1 MTDAEKALNAL
12 DAWIISRST
21 GDAAIESDYAKKM
34 VPAVRKALQRVD
46 KVQGVVDALK
56 RIVGTPGNSDHRQIA
71 QQALAAFGADDLG
84 VGL

>member
-34 VPAVRKALQRVD
+34 VPAVRKALQR
-46 KVQGVVDALK
+46 
-56 RIVGTPGNSDHRQIA
+56 
-71 QQALAAFGADDLG
+71 LAAIDRENAINQKYREENIA
-84 VGL
+84 